1 MIFEHE
7 IPDGCRLYFGN
18 VAKKKR
24 ILENSVSDFFDTLG
38 FLEIV
43 TPNFS
48 YSGHQ
53 SIDDETKLIKLNDT
67 NNNQLTL
74 RADSTLDVARI
85 ITKRLGRTTDH
96 KKWFYIQPIFLYPSI
111 ENYQIGC
118 EWLEHEEISDVI
130 NLATQ
135 IFGLLK
141 INPLLQIA
149 NINIPKIIA
158 TEFDIPLDYFKNG
171 EINKL
176 FDLKIE
182 WLNRLIY
189 AQTQEDLE
197 KLYHTLP
204 ICLQEEVM
212 KLIQIIG
219 KLEYKNATISPLYYD
234 SMKYYD
240 DIYFRAIE
248 GNETIAKGG
257 SYKSDGVESLGFALC
272 TDNLLK
278 ILGDNNARD

>member
-7 IPDGCRLYFGN
+7 IPDGCRLYFGK

-24 ILENSVSDFFDTLG
+24 ILENKVSDFFDKKG

-67 NNNQLTL
+67 DNNQLTL

-96 KKWFYIQPIFLYPSI
+96 KKWFYIQPIFLYPSH

-118 EWLEHEEISDVI
+118 EWLEHEEISDVV
-130 NLATQ
+130 NLTTE
-135 IFGLLK
+135 IFGILK
-141 INPLLQIA
+141 INPLLQVA
-149 NINIPKIIA
+149 NIKIPKIISH
-158 TEFDIPLDYFKNG
+158 EFDIPLDYFKNG

-176 FDLKIE
+176 FNLKIE
-182 WLNRLIY
+182 WLSDLIY
-189 AQTQEDLE
+189 AETKVDLE
-197 KLYHTLP
+197 KLYHKLP
-204 ICLQEEVM
+204 DCLKNEVM
-212 KLIQIIG
+212 KLIEIVG
-219 KLEYKNATISPLYYD
+219 KLDYQNVTISPLYYD
-234 SMKYYD
+234 SMRYYD
-240 DIYFRAIE
+240 DIYYRAIKE
-248 GNETIAKGG
+248 NETIAKGG
-257 SYKSDGVESLGFALC
+257 KYSSDGVESLGFALC

-278 ILGDNNARD
+278 ILED

>member
-7 IPDGCRLYFGN
+7 IPQGCRLYFGKS
-18 VAKKKR
+18 AKLKR
-24 ILENSVSDFFDTLG
+24 VLEATVSDFLMQEG
-38 FLEIV
+38 FEEIV

-48 YSGHQ
+48 YTSHQ
-53 SIDDETKLIKLNDT
+53 SIDDETKLIKMSDVD
-67 NNNQLTL
+67 NNQLTL

-96 KKWFYIQPIFLYPSI
+96 KKWFYIQPIFIYPSS

-118 EWLEHEEISDVI
+118 EWLEHEEISDLI
-130 NLATQ
+130 NLASK
-135 IFGLLK
+135 IFETLK
-141 INPLLQIA
+141 ITPLLQVA

-158 TEFDIPLDYFKNG
+158 NELDIPLDYFKNG

-176 FDLKIE
+176 FDLKLE
-182 WLNRLIY
+182 WLDCLIY
-189 AQTQEDLE
+189 AQNKGDLE
-197 KLYHTLP
+197 KLYHKLP
-204 ICLQEEVM
+204 QSLKKEVM
-212 KLIQIIG
+212 KLINIIS
-219 KLEYKNATISPLYYD
+219 KIEYKNATISPLYYD

-257 SYKSDGVESLGFALC
+257 SYKSEGVESLGFALC

-278 ILGDNNARD
+278 ILEE